1 MNIKLY
7 IEEYKTN
14 VKENKMTPEN
24 IGLILI
30 VAYLGWWLYSA
41 LGKEQKETEK
51 IEVIS
56 GEDGK
61 IIRMKIASPQTKK
74 IENSWNED
82 EFLQGA
88 KIAFH
93 MIVTAF
99 AKGKKKEL
107 KPLLDS
113 KVYDIFIKDIDLRSA
128 NKQVIDFSLICLS
141 SAKILKK
148 AETTKEVTVE
158 FISEQI
164 NILKNEAGKVLE
176 GDPMNVAKVSDVW
189 TFKKQSGD
197 TWVVSSTKSEV
208 AHA

>member
-1 MNIKLY
+1 
-7 IEEYKTN
+7 
-14 VKENKMTPEN
+14 MTPEN

-56 GEDGK
+56 DKDGK
-61 IIRMKIASPQTKK
+61 IIRMKIAAPKAQKSP
-74 IENSWNED
+74 NAVWNEE

-93 MIVTAF
+93 MVAAAF

-107 KPLLDS
+107 KPLLTTQ
-113 KVYDIFIKDIDLRSA
+113 VYDSFEKDIDTRAA
-128 NKQVIDFSLICLS
+128 NKETMDFSLICLS

-148 AETTKEVTVE
+148 AENAKEITVE
-158 FISEQI
+158 FVSEQI

-176 GDPMNVAKVSDVW
+176 GDPMNVATVLDTW
-189 TFKKQSGD
+189 TFKKLSGD
-197 TWVVSSTKSEV
+197 NWVVASTKSE
-208 AHA
+208 ASHA